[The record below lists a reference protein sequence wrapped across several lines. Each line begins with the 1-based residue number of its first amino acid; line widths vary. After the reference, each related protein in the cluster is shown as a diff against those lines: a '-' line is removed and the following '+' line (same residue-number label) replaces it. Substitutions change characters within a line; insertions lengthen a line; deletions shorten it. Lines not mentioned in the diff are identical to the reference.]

1 MLDLALTDF
10 MEIWSPLRI
19 GGKIVGDTLGEQNV
33 TGVAA
38 IHNPLGE
45 VNSSTG
51 EICPLIDVG
60 NLIDG
65 PTMDTHPNQKTRVVS
80 QGAAD
85 LQCAL
90 CWGFRGVAENQRHP
104 ISTRQAQ
111 EPALIFRLAK
121 LVCPADDCV

>member
-1 MLDLALTDF
+1 MFYLALTDF

-19 GGKIVGDTLGEQNV
+19 RGKIVSDTLGEQNV
-33 TGVAA
+33 TRIAT
-38 IHNPLGE
+38 IHDPLRE
-45 VNSSTG
+45 INSG
-51 EICPLIDVG
+51 AGKICPLIYVR

-65 PTMDTHPNQKTRVVS
+65 PAMDTHPNLKPRVVS

-104 ISTRQAQ
+104 ISTRQAH
-111 EPALIFRLAK
+111 EPTLIFRLAK